1 MLIDSVSINISLMGT
16 CWADLIVDAL
26 RQRLLAHG
34 DARAPLCM
42 HSMSDGRR
50 QLGPLLSLAQAELH
64 ALSPALLL
72 PEGLGLPRT
81 VRMRLPPSS
90 AIGLSDGLSSD
101 GTAHPTTIKRGTRF
115 ARSPLAVLIRLPETA
130 PGASN
135 DDEEDDD
142 EEEEDE
148 EEDEEEEEEEEEEE
162 GKEAKGADKGKGGE
176 YEGEGVRRGK
186 GGGLG
191 MGRGG
196 GYEEGED
203 GAEASLGSQEKGGGR
218 LLPTRCG
225 GHERLTG
232 ASDLFVDTCAAASAS
247 DAIFV
252 VHSHFGH
259 EELGSLLRLELCTPV
274 ALVPLMEWL
283 RTAPSNFSARQAW
296 RGANSEGARPD
307 GALLKVRFK
316 TVAAVLQILERHGY
330 CVFA

>member
-1 MLIDSVSINISLMGT
+1 MLIDSVSIHISLMGAS
-16 CWADLIVDAL
+16 WADLIVDAL

-42 HSMSDGRR
+42 HSMGDGRR

-64 ALSPALLL
+64 ALTPALLL
-72 PEGLGLPRT
+72 PEGLGLPRS
-81 VRMRLPPSS
+81 VRMRLQPSS
-90 AIGLSDGLSSD
+90 AIGPSDKR
-101 GTAHPTTIKRGTRF
+101 IKRGTRF

-130 PGASN
+130 PVASV
-135 DDEEDDD
+135 DDD
-142 EEEEDE
+142 EQDDDDD
-148 EEDEEEEEEEEEEE
+148 DEEEEEEEEE
-162 GKEAKGADKGKGGE
+162 GNEAEGADKGKGGE
-176 YEGEGVRRGK
+176 YEGEGVGRGK
-186 GGGLG
+186 GVGRGT
-191 MGRGG
+191 GRGG

-203 GAEASLGSQEKGGGR
+203 GAEEGEDGAEASLGSQDKGGVR

-247 DAIFV
+247 DAIYV

-283 RTAPSNFSARQAW
+283 STAPSDFSARQAW
-296 RGANSEGARPD
+296 RGANPEDARPD

-316 TVAAVLQILERHGY
+316 TVTAVLQILERHGY

>member
-1 MLIDSVSINISLMGT
+1 
-16 CWADLIVDAL
+16 
-26 RQRLLAHG
+26 
-34 DARAPLCM
+34 
-42 HSMSDGRR
+42 
-50 QLGPLLSLAQAELH
+50 
-64 ALSPALLL
+64 
-72 PEGLGLPRT
+72 
-81 VRMRLPPSS
+81 
-90 AIGLSDGLSSD
+90 
-101 GTAHPTTIKRGTRF
+101 
-115 ARSPLAVLIRLPETA
+115 
-130 PGASN
+130 
-135 DDEEDDD
+135 
-142 EEEEDE
+142 
-148 EEDEEEEEEEEEEE
+148 
-162 GKEAKGADKGKGGE
+162 
-176 YEGEGVRRGK
+176 
-186 GGGLG
+186 

-196 GYEEGED
+196 GYEEGDDWAEEGED
-203 GAEASLGSQEKGGGR
+203 GAEASLGSQEKGGVR

-225 GHERLTG
+225 GHDRLTG